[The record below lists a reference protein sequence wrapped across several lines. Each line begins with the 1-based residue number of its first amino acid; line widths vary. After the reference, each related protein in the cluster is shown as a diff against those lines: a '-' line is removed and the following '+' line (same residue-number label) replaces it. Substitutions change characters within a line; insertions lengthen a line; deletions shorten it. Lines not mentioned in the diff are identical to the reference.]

1 MKHIGE
7 FINESLR
14 IYESKK
20 VKLDVLLKN
29 LDKIDD
35 WSSADNIKKLMSE
48 YMSAGDENEFDSNH
62 WDACVDVIGKI
73 GDIIADLHSGSTE
86 SIDMTDLSDEVAD
99 GLEENNEEFIKNLN
113 KKDKEGD
120 WDVDTCFSLFNAVS
134 SKVCKETW
142 LI

>member
-1 MKHIGE
+1 MKHISE

-14 IYESKK
+14 LDEAKK
-20 VKLDVLLKN
+20 IKSGVLLKN

-48 YMSAGDENEFDSNH
+48 YMSAGDENEFDSKH
-62 WDACVDVIGKI
+62 WDACVDVIEKI

-86 SIDMTDLSDEVAD
+86 SIDMVDLSDEVAD
-99 GLEENNEEFIKNLN
+99 RLESDDFIDSLN

-120 WDVDTCFSLFNAVS
+120 WDVDACINLFNTVS
-134 SKVCKETW
+134 TKVCKEQW